1 MKLLKVLEYIMLEI
15 KLRTVRVISLEERIH
30 E

>member
-1 MKLLKVLEYIMLEI
+1 MKLHKVLEYIMLEI
-15 KLRTVRVISLEERIH
+15 KLRTVRVISLEGRIH